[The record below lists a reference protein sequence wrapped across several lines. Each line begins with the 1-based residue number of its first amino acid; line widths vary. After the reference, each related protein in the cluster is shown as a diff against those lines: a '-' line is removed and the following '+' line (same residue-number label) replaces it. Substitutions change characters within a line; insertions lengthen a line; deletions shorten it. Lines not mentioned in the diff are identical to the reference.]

1 MPKKAD
7 GSANRRKLPKEQI
20 REFMIKAT
28 HEARVM
34 IEEARA
40 KAEEEK
46 RQKALSKGKHRAVE
60 TDEGQEIPLLMKRL
74 SLDSDVPDPITG
86 ENIPSHTSRSSRSD
100 SHSRSHSRSRSR
112 SRSGSRSRSA
122 LNTPSALTRPVRLK
136 RSASRLPKQIVSVEI
151 PAPRRKSSRFGPS
164 RDEDVLSQA
173 NEAVLRAAEAV
184 AKAKAKADTFSPVGS
199 RVTPK
204 LTPPAP
210 PSLKGSKSTGAGEA
224 AIGRLNALSPE
235 EFREDMVTWRM
246 VVDVWRDGW
255 DDWKQGLEGWVRG
268 NNDWRKKAEA
278 ELEASRKWREA
289 AEAELN
295 RNMKWRMDAE
305 AQLKQL
311 NKLMEGM
318 NIEESE

>member
-46 RQKALSKGKHRAVE
+46 RQKALSKGKHRAAE
-60 TDEGQEIPLLMKRL
+60 TDEGQEIPVLMKRL

-86 ENIPSHTSRSSRSD
+86 ENIPSPTSRSSRSD
-100 SHSRSHSRSRSR
+100 SRSRSRSR

-151 PAPRRKSSRFGPS
+151 APPRRKSSRFGPS

-199 RVTPK
+199 RATPK

-210 PSLKGSKSTGAGEA
+210 PSLKRSKSTGAGAA

-255 DDWKQGLEGWVRG
+255 DDWKKGLEGWVSR

-318 NIEESE
+318 NIAESE